1 MDCFGSMVIDEAY
14 QITRAQAKDSSIMVP
29 KVVIKSKKDVA
40 VVAHQIT
47 GWV

>member
-29 KVVIKSKKDVA
+29 KVVIKNKQD
-40 VVAHQIT
+40 VVAHQIA